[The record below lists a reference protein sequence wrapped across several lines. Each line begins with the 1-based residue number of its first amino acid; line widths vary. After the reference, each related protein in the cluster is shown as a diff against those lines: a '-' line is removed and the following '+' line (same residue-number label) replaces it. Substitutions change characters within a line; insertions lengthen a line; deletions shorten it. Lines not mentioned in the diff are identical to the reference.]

1 MSSIL
6 NAYNEA
12 KILQEQKPNNA
23 VVISYLNYKGYYPK
37 IQNIDLL
44 IIQGALKA
52 IQQNNTNFEDNVKLK
67 YEK

>member
-1 MSSIL
+1 MPIM
-6 NAYNEA
+6 
-12 KILQEQKPNNA
+12 KQKYFKKKNPNNA

-37 IQNIDLL
+37 IQNTDLL

-52 IQQNNTNFEDNVKLK
+52 IQQNNTKFEDNVKLK

>member
-1 MSSIL
+1 MKQKYFKKKNQTMLLSFL
-6 NAYNEA
+6 N
-12 KILQEQKPNNA
+12 
-23 VVISYLNYKGYYPK
+23 LNYKGYYPK
-37 IQNIDLL
+37 IQNTDLL

>member
-1 MSSIL
+1 MPIM
-6 NAYNEA
+6 
-12 KILQEQKPNNA
+12 KQKYFKNKNQNNA